1 MACMARALL
10 VFYRGDGASHYGNTC
25 VTDRA
30 QHAQH
35 AWRLWHRSV
44 TGSTLARRSSGERQF
59 PHHQAREWTGTR
71 SANRNKGRF
80 VVKVQCAGTGRMPH
94 MIYNKERDVNASVG
108 SNQGYYVKLREAV
121 MSKGLVVYGNKG
133 KAYFMAWLSSKKS
146 GGEELI
152 VDASEAL
159 EMPGW

>member
-1 MACMARALL
+1 
-10 VFYRGDGASHYGNTC
+10 
-25 VTDRA
+25 
-30 QHAQH
+30 
-35 AWRLWHRSV
+35 
-44 TGSTLARRSSGERQF
+44 
-59 PHHQAREWTGTR
+59 
-71 SANRNKGRF
+71 
-80 VVKVQCAGTGRMPH
+80 